1 VDQAVRLVRQ
11 AVLQDSKRNYG
22 EAARC
27 YREAITSF
35 RELRHSRASSKRLQ
49 ELLDTK
55 LGQYEKRLRIL
66 DEHLLS
72 TSDLTKFFKELKPS
86 SCRSSV
92 SSESRHLYKNPLL
105 GQALDLLRRGRK
117 EDERGNFGGALVFYE
132 SGLASLF
139 DILR

>member
-1 VDQAVRLVRQ
+1 MIPPCRWESADVAKHCVRT
-11 AVLQDSKRNYG
+11 KRDLCQQKQIGNILGGYG
-22 EAARC
+22 DGMDDWSLTCVILA
-27 YREAITSF
+27 
-35 RELRHSRASSKRLQ
+35 
-49 ELLDTK
+49 
-55 LGQYEKRLRIL
+55 GQYEKRLRIL
-66 DEHLLS
+66 DEYLLS

-86 SCRSSV
+86 SCRSSI

>member
-1 VDQAVRLVRQ
+1 MTRQEWLISFVISSCSLLLRVFLPAELVVDEFQVVVRGDV
-11 AVLQDSKRNYG
+11 
-22 EAARC
+22 
-27 YREAITSF
+27 
-35 RELRHSRASSKRLQ
+35 
-49 ELLDTK
+49 
-55 LGQYEKRLRIL
+55 LRIL

-72 TSDLTKFFKELKPS
+72 TSNLTKFFKELKPS

-139 DILR
+139 VILR

>member
-1 VDQAVRLVRQ
+1 MVHVGLNFTCV
-11 AVLQDSKRNYG
+11 
-22 EAARC
+22 
-27 YREAITSF
+27 IF
-35 RELRHSRASSKRLQ
+35 P
-49 ELLDTK
+49 
-55 LGQYEKRLRIL
+55 GQYEKRLRIL

-72 TSDLTKFFKELKPS
+72 TSNLTKFFKELKPS

-139 DILR
+139 VILR